1 MYTYTKGDKV
11 MAGKLRVNIN
21 VTQDQKNKMQQY
33 ADSKSITLTDYILK
47 QCIMDPNNAG
57 DSVAGQE
64 VIELKETINALQD
77 QIRALNEEV
86 DRARF
91 ISDQAEQLQRI
102 HRDQIRALTDDL
114 EQWKQRHDLLQAKND
129 TLTQAV
135 LWQSLPF
142 WKKIGKRLELP
153 NK

>member
-1 MYTYTKGDKV
+1 

-33 ADSKSITLTDYILK
+33 ADTQRITLTDYILK
-47 QCIMDPNNAG
+47 QCLMDPKNAG

-64 VIELKETINALQD
+64 VIELRETINALQD
-77 QIRALNEEV
+77 QLKALNEEV

-91 ISDQAEQLQRI
+91 IADQADHLQQI
-102 HRDQIRALTDDL
+102 HMDQIRALTDDL

-135 LWQSLPF
+135 LWQSLP
-142 WKKIGKRLELP
+142 WYKKIGKHLELP

>member
-1 MYTYTKGDKV
+1 
-11 MAGKLRVNIN
+11 MASKLRVNIN
-21 VTQDQKNKMQQY
+21 VTQDQKSKMQRY
-33 ADSKSITLTDYILK
+33 ADTKKITLTDYILK
-47 QCIMDPNNAG
+47 QCLMDPNNAG

-64 VIELKETINALQD
+64 VIELRETINALQE
-77 QIRALNEEV
+77 QLKALNEEV

-91 ISDQAEQLQRI
+91 IADQADHLQRI
-102 HRDQIRALTDDL
+102 HMDQIRALTDDL

-135 LWQSLPF
+135 LWQSLP
-142 WKKIGKRLELP
+142 WYKKIGKHLELP

>member
-1 MYTYTKGDKV
+1 

-21 VTQDQKNKMQQY
+21 VTQDQKDKMQQY
-33 ADSKSITLTDYILK
+33 ADTLSLTLTDYILK
-47 QCIMDPNNAG
+47 QCLMDPKGAG
-57 DSVAGQE
+57 DSLAAQE
-64 VIELKETINALQD
+64 IAEQMETIKVLQEQLKALY
-77 QIRALNEEV
+77 EEV
-86 DRARF
+86 DRAKF
-91 ISDQAEQLQRI
+91 IADQAEQLQRI